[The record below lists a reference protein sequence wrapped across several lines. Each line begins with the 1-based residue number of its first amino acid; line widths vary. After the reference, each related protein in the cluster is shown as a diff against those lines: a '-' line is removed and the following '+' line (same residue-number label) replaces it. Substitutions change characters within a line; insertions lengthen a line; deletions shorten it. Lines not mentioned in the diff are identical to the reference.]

1 MNAKKKCCCCCP
13 SNCFCAIFALGILFA
28 AALGWFFWKD
38 FECALSAAVALFA
51 AGFAASY
58 LLLSLV
64 AAIGQSLALRSCPL
78 PDGLDF
84 ADREALAAQAASL
97 KGRSPLAANLRTL
110 LHAAAAGAPG
120 PQIARI
126 AATQMNRAILS
137 RVAEAAA
144 VIAAL
149 VLSANLGGST
159 EFLAIGSVLLV
170 LVPVVAFLRVQLAAR
185 SAGYIEASF
194 LAAIPDTTTPA
205 AASAD
210 FAAKAAKSVQAS
222 TDALA
227 DAQSKAASALADAQ
241 TKSAASIAEAQTKA
255 AASLAEAQSK
265 IAASLSETQSKVAE
279 QLARVSDVA
288 ASVDKVL
295 QLQHALDKS
304 LAGLSAS
311 EEFKSTFADIRKHLD
326 DSNALIRSVSKP
338 RTIRFVENP
347 AE

>member
-38 FECALSAAVALFA
+38 FECGLSAAVALFA

-64 AAIGQSLALRSCPL
+64 AAIGQSLSLRSSPL

-84 ADREALAAQAASL
+84 SDREALAAKAASL

-110 LHAAAAGAPG
+110 LRAAAAGAPG
-120 PQIARI
+120 PQIARM

-149 VLSANLGGST
+149 LFGASDALGNPPHL
-159 EFLAIGSVLLV
+159 LAIDSVLLV

-194 LAAIPDTTTPA
+194 LAAIPDTATPA

-227 DAQSKAASALADAQ
+227 DAQSKAAAALADAQ
-241 TKSAASIAEAQTKA
+241 TKAAVSIADAQTKA
-255 AASLAEAQSK
+255 AASL
-265 IAASLSETQSKVAE
+265 SETQAKVAE
-279 QLARVSDVA
+279 QLARVTDVA
-288 ASVDKVL
+288 ASVDKIL
-295 QLQHALDKS
+295 QLQQALDKS

-338 RTIRFVENP
+338 RTIRFVENAP
-347 AE
+347 E

>member
-1 MNAKKKCCCCCP
+1 MNAKKKCGCCCP
-13 SNCFCAIFALGILFA
+13 SNCFCAIFALAILFA

-38 FECALSAAVALFA
+38 FECAVSAVVALFA
-51 AGFAASY
+51 VGFAASY

-64 AAIGQSLALRSCPL
+64 AAIGQALALHSSPL
-78 PDGLDF
+78 PEGLDF
-84 ADREALAAQAASL
+84 TDRDALAGQASAL

-110 LHAAAAGAPG
+110 LRAAAAGAPG
-120 PQIARI
+120 PQIARM

-144 VIAAL
+144 VVAAI
-149 VLSANLGGST
+149 VLSSNLGGSN
-159 EFLAIGSVLLV
+159 EFLAIGSILLV
-170 LVPVVAFLRVQLAAR
+170 LVPVVAFFRVQISAR

-194 LAAIPDTTTPA
+194 LAALPDTSSPGGA
-205 AASAD
+205 AAD

-227 DAQSKAASALADAQ
+227 DAQSKAAAALADAQ
-241 TKSAASIAEAQTKA
+241 TKAAASIAEAQSKA
-255 AASLAEAQSK
+255 
-265 IAASLSETQSKVAE
+265 AASLSETQAKLAD
-279 QLARVSDVA
+279 QLARVTDVA
-288 ASVDKVL
+288 ASVDKIL
-295 QLQHALDKS
+295 QLQQTLDKS

-338 RTIRFVENP
+338 RTIRFVEN
-347 AE
+347 AGE

>member
-1 MNAKKKCCCCCP
+1 MNAKKKCCCCL

-28 AALGWFFWKD
+28 AVLGWFFWKD
-38 FECALSAAVALFA
+38 FECALSAVVALFA

-58 LLLSLV
+58 LLLSILS
-64 AAIGQSLALRSCPL
+64 AIGHEFSLHSSPV
-78 PDGLDF
+78 PGDLDF
-84 ADREALAAQAASL
+84 SDREALAAKADAI
-97 KGRSPLAANLRTL
+97 KGRSPLASNLRTL
-110 LHAAAAGAPG
+110 LRAAAAGAPG
-120 PQIARI
+120 PQIARM

-137 RVAEAAA
+137 RIAEAAA

-149 VLSANLGGST
+149 TLSSNLGGSNN
-159 EFLAIGSVLLV
+159 FLAIGSILLV
-170 LVPVVAFLRVQLAAR
+170 LVPVVAFFRVQLAAR
-185 SAGYIEASF
+185 SAGYLESAL
-194 LAAIPDTTTPA
+194 LADIPDTTTPA

-265 IAASLSETQSKVAE
+265 IAASLSETQTKVAE
-279 QLARVSDVA
+279 QLARVSDIA